1 MLKPALSV
9 LDAIGIVMGIV
20 LGAGIFQ
27 APSVVAANASDGRL
41 FLLVWVFGGAL
52 SFFGALCYAELASAY
67 PAAGGTYEYLK
78 QAFGL
83 NIAFLFAWARLT
95 VIQTGSI
102 ALLGFVFGD
111 YATQLWPLGQ
121 YSPSIYALM
130 AIIVFTL
137 LNLLGIQFGKWT
149 QNLLTL
155 ATIAGL
161 ALIISAG
168 LSDQAAAGAT
178 QASTSARPSFGLMM
192 IFVLLTYG
200 GWSEAAYIS
209 AEVKNPQRNIVLALM
224 LSLAAITSIYVL
236 VNWALLHSLGIPAM
250 AKSEAVAAD
259 LLRQTI
265 GPLSAVAISLAVAF
279 AALSSM
285 NGTVLTG
292 ARTTYAMALDF
303 PLFRRFSRWEEQ
315 RSTPREALLLQAG
328 IGLALVG
335 LGTWSREGFKTMVEY
350 TAPVFWLFLMLAGFA
365 LFRLRQTDP
374 QKPRPFR
381 VPLYPVTPIV
391 FSLTSAYLLYASL
404 RYTGLGATV
413 GVVVLLAGALLL
425 IVPRSRRAISS
436 ERRAA

>member
-1 MLKPALSV
+1 
-9 LDAIGIVMGIV
+9 
-20 LGAGIFQ
+20 
-27 APSVVAANASDGRL
+27 
-41 FLLVWVFGGAL
+41 
-52 SFFGALCYAELASAY
+52 
-67 PAAGGTYEYLK
+67 
-78 QAFGL
+78 
-83 NIAFLFAWARLT
+83 
-95 VIQTGSI
+95 
-102 ALLGFVFGD
+102 
-111 YATQLWPLGQ
+111 
-121 YSPSIYALM
+121 
-130 AIIVFTL
+130 
-137 LNLLGIQFGKWT
+137 
-149 QNLLTL
+149 
-155 ATIAGL
+155 
-161 ALIISAG
+161 
-168 LSDQAAAGAT
+168 
-178 QASTSARPSFGLMM
+178 
-192 IFVLLTYG
+192 
-200 GWSEAAYIS
+200 
-209 AEVKNPQRNIVLALM
+209 
-224 LSLAAITSIYVL
+224 
-236 VNWALLHSLGIPAM
+236 M